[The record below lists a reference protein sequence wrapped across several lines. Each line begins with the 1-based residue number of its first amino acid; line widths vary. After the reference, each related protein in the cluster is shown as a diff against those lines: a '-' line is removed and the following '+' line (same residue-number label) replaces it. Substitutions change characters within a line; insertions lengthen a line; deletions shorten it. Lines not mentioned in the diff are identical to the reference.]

1 MRGTLRG
8 ARPVALLP
16 APLPISRMTTP
27 DLAFFA
33 ALERRRT
40 QALVHRDMPVVE
52 DLHADDYE
60 LISPAGRAL
69 SRAEY
74 LGLVADAPFYTD
86 WALGPLR
93 ARIDGAITVLRYPAT
108 LCFPSR
114 QLMEVWH
121 TDVYER
127 RGGRWQA
134 VWSQA
139 TERRAPARLV
149 DGTET

>member
-1 MRGTLRG
+1 
-8 ARPVALLP
+8 
-16 APLPISRMTTP
+16 MTTP
-27 DLAFFA
+27 DFAFFE

-60 LISPAGRAL
+60 LVSPAGRAL

-74 LGLVADAPFYTD
+74 LGLIAEAPFYTD
-86 WALGPLR
+86 WTLGPLR
-93 ARIDGAITVLRYPAT
+93 ARIDEAITVLRYPAS
-108 LCFPSR
+108 LRFPSR
-114 QLMEVWH
+114 QAMAVWH
-121 TDVYER
+121 TDVYEL

-139 TERRAPARLV
+139 TERRAPARPV
-149 DGTET
+149 NARKR